1 MSTGMSGQNGN
12 AFEMGKMWGELTQ
25 HMRRT
30 EIILDRQTGV
40 LEDTRDMLRHLLTT
54 SHGSQQSPSA
64 TKELGTTLQDL
75 TFLVK
80 ALYPVLLL
88 LAAVGKKVI
97 FPEAAP
103 LLQEAVSLMSAIV
116 SGGKS

>member
-1 MSTGMSGQNGN
+1 MSEHNGSS
-12 AFEMGKMWGELTQ
+12 FEMGRMFGEMLQLQRQTL
-25 HMRRT
+25 
-30 EIILDRQTGV
+30 ISIDRQTEV
-40 LEDTRDMLRHLLTT
+40 LEGIQDTQRRLLTT
-54 SHGSQQSPSA
+54 SLGSQESHQV
-64 TKELGTTLQDL
+64 TKEIGTTLQDL

>member
-1 MSTGMSGQNGN
+1 MSEHNGSS
-12 AFEMGKMWGELTQ
+12 FEMGRMFGELIQ
-25 HMRRT
+25 SNRQ
-30 EIILDRQTGV
+30 ILASIDRQTEAH
-40 LEDTRDMLRHLLTT
+40 EDTRDMLRHLLTT
-54 SHGSQQSPSA
+54 SHGSTNPSA
-64 TKELGTTLQDL
+64 PKELGTTLQDL
-75 TFLVK
+75 THLVR
-80 ALYPVLLL
+80 AMYPVLLL

>member
-1 MSTGMSGQNGN
+1 MRSGMSGQNGN
-12 AFEMGKMWGELTQ
+12 AFEMGRIWGELTQ

-54 SHGSQQSPSA
+54 SHGSTNPSA
-64 TKELGTTLQDL
+64 PKELGTTLQDL
-75 TFLVK
+75 THLVR
-80 ALYPVLLL
+80 AMYPVLLL

-103 LLQEAVSLMSAIV
+103 LLQEAVSLMSMIV

>member
-1 MSTGMSGQNGN
+1 M
-12 AFEMGKMWGELTQ
+12 
-25 HMRRT
+25 
-30 EIILDRQTGV
+30 
-40 LEDTRDMLRHLLTT
+40 
-54 SHGSQQSPSA
+54 
-64 TKELGTTLQDL
+64 
-75 TFLVK
+75 
-80 ALYPVLLL
+80 YPVLLL

>member
-1 MSTGMSGQNGN
+1 MSEHNGST
-12 AFEMGKMWGELTQ
+12 FEMGRMFGEMLQLQRQTL
-25 HMRRT
+25 
-30 EIILDRQTGV
+30 ISIDRQTEAH
-40 LEDTRDMLRHLLTT
+40 EDTRDMLRHLLTT
-54 SHGSQQSPSA
+54 SHGSTNPSA
-64 TKELGTTLQDL
+64 PKELGTTLQDL

-103 LLQEAVSLMSAIV
+103 LIQEAVSLMSAIV
-116 SGGKS
+116 SGGKN

>member
-1 MSTGMSGQNGN
+1 MASEYSNGN
-12 AFEMGKMWGELTQ
+12 SFEMGRMWGELSQ

-30 EIILDRQTGV
+30 EIILDRQTEV
-40 LEDTRDMLRHLLTT
+40 LEDIRDTQRLMLTT
-54 SHGSQQSPSA
+54 SHGSMNPSA
-64 TKELGTTLQDL
+64 PKELGTTLQDL
-75 TFLVK
+75 THLVR
-80 ALYPVLLL
+80 AMYPVLLL

-103 LLQEAVSLMSAIV
+103 LLQEAISLMSAIV